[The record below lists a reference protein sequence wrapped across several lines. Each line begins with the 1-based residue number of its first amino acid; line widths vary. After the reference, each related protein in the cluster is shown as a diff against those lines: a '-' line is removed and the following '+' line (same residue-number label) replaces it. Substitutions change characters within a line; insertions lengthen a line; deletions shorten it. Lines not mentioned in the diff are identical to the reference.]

1 MTTQIIKLNYI
12 CLRIGEK
19 LVFLKAAILN
29 YINGDALKN
38 DFAVGNII
46 IGFIGQYNV
55 GLTNKILS
63 VR

>member
-1 MTTQIIKLNYI
+1 M
-12 CLRIGEK
+12 RIGEK

-46 IGFIGQYNV
+46 IGFLDQDNV